1 MLFILL
7 LLGSVDCYLMN
18 NPEPPSSEH
27 TLAEQVQMLMEQVI
41 HLQND
46 VTDLKNASFIA
57 DFQIRLNSLCT

>member
-27 TLAEQVQMLMEQVI
+27 TLAEQVQMLMAQVL

-46 VTDLKNASFIA
+46 VTDLKN
-57 DFQIRLNSLCT
+57 QICK